1 MKKIALIAALIVG
14 TASAALAEDSSSS
27 FAIDVYGQSAQQQ
40 QVLINR
46 DVALPHGFVTNQAPA
61 KFDRA
66 GNPYAGGG
74 F

>member
-1 MKKIALIAALIVG
+1 MKKIALIAALVAG
-14 TASAALAEDSSSS
+14 TASVALAEDSSSS
-27 FAIDVYGQSAQQQ
+27 FGVNVYGQGTQQ

-46 DVALPHGFVTNQAPA
+46 NVAMTHGYATNQAPA